1 MWMDRLLALFR
12 KEKLTQQFDEE
23 LEFHLAMREQWNQ
36 KQGMPQQEARRDAR
50 RRFGNRSL
58 WRERMSEID
67 LMTLPQTI
75 LQDLRYGARM
85 LVRNLGF
92 TIAAVLALA
101 LGIGVNTAAFTAYK
115 ALIGRHLDAH
125 DAGQMVNTGLI
136 HHSGSFT
143 TTFSYPDYEAYRDHL
158 HSFSGVVAT
167 YNSEPPMLSGVAGY
181 TGQRSSGSGSFIGKL
196 GILPPTPT
204 SSGAEPAFTF
214 TVSENYFSVLG
225 VGAIR
230 GRTFDAMTSAEL
242 LASPSV
248 MISENYWQ
256 RRFAGDPAI
265 LGKSIRLNGAAF
277 TVIGI
282 TPHDFV
288 GTSVAAPDFWMPI
301 TLDPLIHPADNIVRD
316 REDSC
321 CHIFARL
328 APGVTMAQAQSEMT
342 LLANTLGKSHDPH
355 SEWSK
360 PVTAQIWPGSPF
372 PNKLNA
378 GLSFAILLIM
388 IGVGMVLVIACANVA
403 SLQLAR
409 AASRQGELRM
419 RLSLG
424 ASRARLIRQ
433 LLTESAL
440 LAMIAGGVAL
450 LVTWALLKVGA
461 NIAAGILPV
470 EYGSFIV
477 HVNPDLGIFMYVFLI
492 SLLAGVLF
500 GLAPALESSR
510 SALPSSL
517 KANADT
523 SPVRGRRIR
532 DTLIA
537 GQVAISLVLMIAG
550 SMLIRSSI
558 HALTMDTGY
567 ETKHAL
573 DLEIKFPQDAKYTH
587 ERRGA
592 IMRELRTRI
601 AALPGVAS
609 VTGGRAPDGGGI
621 RYAAI
626 SLNGEKPSPQNTRA
640 YLYYSYVQANYFETL
655 GIPLLFGRDFATSS
669 GQPAP
674 EVIVSESAAH
684 ELWPGQNPIGH
695 SIRLGTDGQYHD
707 KREALPDGPSYQV
720 VGVARDTR
728 GVIIDGGD
736 TLQVYVPLSEDQ
748 FQDHPLLIRTKAD
761 PVEVENAIGQV
772 IAAVDPDLIVSL
784 LTLDDLLRQTPAF
797 IGAGFAASIA
807 TIIGVLGL
815 LLASMGI
822 YGTVS
827 YIVVLRTREVGI
839 RMALG
844 AKKHD
849 VLVLML
855 RESVRP
861 VLGGLAAGLVLALGA
876 SHLLGAILYG
886 LGAVDGV
893 SFVGVS
899 MLFLLI
905 ALVASY
911 LPSRR
916 ATRVDPMVALRY
928 E

>member
-1 MWMDRLLALFR
+1 MWTDRLRALFR
-12 KEKLTQQFDEE
+12 KEKLTEEFDEE

-36 KQGMPQQEARRDAR
+36 KQGMPQHEARRDAR
-50 RRFGNRSL
+50 KRFGNRDL

-75 LQDLRYGARM
+75 VQDLRYGLRM
-85 LVRNLGF
+85 LMRNAGF

-115 ALIGRHLDAH
+115 VMFGRPLDAR
-125 DAGQMVNTGLI
+125 DASQMVNLALI
-136 HHSGSFT
+136 QQSGALASW
-143 TTFSYPDYEAYRDHL
+143 FSYPDYEAYRDHM
-158 HSFSGVVAT
+158 HSFSGVIAE
-167 YNSEPPMLSGVAGY
+167 YFGDMPMLSGVAGY
-181 TGQRSSGSGSFIGKL
+181 TGQRSSGTGTFLGKL
-196 GILPPTPT
+196 GLIPPTPT
-204 SSGAEPAFTF
+204 ASGAEPALTF

-225 VGAIR
+225 VAAVR
-230 GRTFDAMTSAEL
+230 GRTFDAMTSSEL
-242 LASPSV
+242 LVSPSV

-256 RRFAGDPAI
+256 RRFGREPAV

-277 TVIGI
+277 TIIGV
-282 TPHDFV
+282 TPRDFV
-288 GTSVAAPDFWMPI
+288 GTSVATPDFWLPI
-301 TLDPLIHPADNIVRD
+301 TLDRLIHPADNVLHD
-316 REDSC
+316 RENQRC
-321 CHIFARL
+321 RIYARL
-328 APGVTMAQAQSEMT
+328 TPGVSMGQAQSEMT
-342 LLANTLGKSHDPH
+342 LLANQLRKMHDSHG
-355 SEWSK
+355 EQAK
-360 PVTAQIWPGSPF
+360 PAIAQVWPGSPF
-372 PNKLNA
+372 PRKLDA
-378 GLSFAILLIM
+378 GLKFAILLIM

-424 ASRARLIRQ
+424 ASRTRLIRQ

-440 LAMIAGGVAL
+440 LALIAGSLAL
-450 LVTWALLKVGA
+450 LVTWGLLKIGA
-461 NIAAGILPV
+461 NMAASILPV

-477 HVNPDLGIFMYVFLI
+477 HVNPDFGIFAYVFTI

-517 KANADT
+517 KANAGT
-523 SPVRGRRIR
+523 SPVRGRRLR

-537 GQVAISLVLMIAG
+537 AQVAISLVLMIAG

-567 ETKHAL
+567 EGKHTL
-573 DLEIKFPQDAKYTH
+573 DLEIQFPQAAKYTS
-587 ERRGA
+587 ERRSA
-592 IMRELRTRI
+592 LVHELRTRI
-601 AALPGVAS
+601 AALPGVAAITS
-609 VTGGRAPDGGGI
+609 AKAPDGGGL
-621 RYAAI
+621 RSAAI

-640 YLYYSYVQANYFETL
+640 YLYYSFVQPNYFQTL
-655 GIPLLFGRDFATSS
+655 GIPLLFGRGFQTSA
-669 GQPAP
+669 GRP
-674 EVIVSESAAH
+674 EAAVVLSESAAK

-695 SIRLGTDGQYHD
+695 SLRLGTDGQFHA
-707 KREALPDGPSYQV
+707 RGEALPDGPSYQI

-728 GVIIDGGD
+728 GVTLDGSD
-736 TLQVYVPLSEDQ
+736 SQVVYVPFDDGIQ
-748 FQDHPLLIRTKAD
+748 GHPLLIRTQVD
-761 PVEVENAIGQV
+761 PVQVENAIGST
-772 IAAVDPDLIVSL
+772 IASVDPDLVVSL
-784 LTLDDLLRQTPAF
+784 LTLDEMLRQTPPF
-797 IGAGFAASIA
+797 IVAGFAASIA
-807 TIIGVLGL
+807 SVIGVLGL

-844 AKKHD
+844 AKKRD

-855 RESVRP
+855 RESTRP

-876 SHLLGAILYG
+876 SYLLRAILYG

-916 ATRVDPMVALRY
+916 AMRVDPMVALRY